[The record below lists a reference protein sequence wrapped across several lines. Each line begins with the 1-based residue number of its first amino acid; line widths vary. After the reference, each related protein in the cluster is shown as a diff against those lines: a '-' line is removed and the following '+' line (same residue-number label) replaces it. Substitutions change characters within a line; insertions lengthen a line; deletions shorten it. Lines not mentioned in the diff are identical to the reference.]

1 YLANLITESMAQQLQ
16 AITGLATTF
25 IALIAGL
32 MINLE
37 RLGSRVSKIA
47 RMTAVTLAIAILGML
62 AIAWGAWTF
71 LPIEPNATGVAKL
84 AMATLL
90 AISVITFSPTMSAAV
105 IAETG
110 ARGRLSELVLGM
122 VVLADVV
129 TVVLFSLGIQL

>member
-1 YLANLITESMAQQLQ
+1 
-16 AITGLATTF
+16 
-25 IALIAGL
+25 

-110 ARGRLSELVLGM
+110 ARGRLSELVLGDGGAGGRCHCRF
-122 VVLADVV
+122 VLARH
-129 TVVLFSLGIQL
+129 TVGPLHAG